1 MRNSAVLF
9 LALTACAAP
18 SEADLQGTRGSKLD
32 VFFNDPGT
40 RPENM
45 WHSDF
50 PKVLVEMI
58 DNANATIDMA
68 VMGFSYPPLEAALE
82 RAYKRGV
89 KIRMVG
95 DAGHFSNSGYRTMF
109 RLHIPLVAGNLGH
122 IMHDKFMI
130 LDGRFVFADTANWED
145 SDFNRNVNNAFVIDS
160 PPVAADF
167 TAEFEQM
174 FSGAFAAQKVAID
187 NGRTYQIG
195 DTEVEVWFSPNEDA
209 MGRILQL
216 VSAAQTEIDFTIF
229 AFTKDQLGS
238 ALVERAEAGVSVSG
252 VIDQSQLHSNGQ
264 YTEGYR
270 LLAAGIPVRLDGDDN
285 SALPGDYQRGGGRLH
300 SKTMVIDPDSDDPV
314 VISGSFNW
322 SSSASQSNDE
332 YLLVFHGGRI
342 AKMYRDYYEYLWDQG
357 RPLGIDTVAAGDVQP
372 GDVVVNEVQWYGL
385 NDGDPDG
392 NDEFIELRNLTDHDL
407 RLDMWQIS
415 NELDVVIGLPPGSRI
430 PANGTFLILDHT
442 LEAYSDGAPQDQLS
456 AYNGGDLVLNAFND
470 NRQSRLYLK
479 DGSLELY
486 LRDPQGVEIDRVGDG
501 GAAFAGGPAPGGVV
515 RSMERNEVPGD
526 GANPSSWHSCSAE
539 QGGVHVN
546 PDYKSLMR
554 STPGE
559 PNTP

>member
-1 MRNSAVLF
+1 MRHLPMVV
-9 LALTACAAP
+9 LALAACAPP
-18 SEADLQGTRGSKLD
+18 SEADLAGTRGGRLD

-40 RPENM
+40 RPENE

-50 PKVLVEMI
+50 PKQLVEMI
-58 DNANATIDMA
+58 DSSNESIDMA
-68 VMGFSYPPLEAALE
+68 VMGFEYEPLEDALV
-82 RAYKRGV
+82 RAYQRGV
-89 KIRMVG
+89 TIRMIG
-95 DAGHFSNSGYRTMF
+95 DAGHLHNSGYQTLLG
-109 RLHIPLVAGNLGH
+109 LHIPVVAGNLGH

-130 LDGRFVFADTANWED
+130 LDHRFVFADTANWED

-174 FSGAFAAQKVAID
+174 FNGAFGNQKLALD

-195 DTEVEVWFSPNEDA
+195 DTEVEVWFSPDEDA
-209 MGRILQL
+209 MGRILEL
-216 VSAAQTEIDFTIF
+216 ASAAKSEIDFTIF

-238 ALVERAEAGVSVSG
+238 ALVERFGAGVDVSG

-270 LLAAGIPVRLDGDDN
+270 LLAAGIPVRLDGNDN
-285 SALPGDYQRGGGRLH
+285 SVLPGDYQRGGGRLH
-300 SKTMVIDPDSDDPV
+300 SKTMVIDPDSDDPIV
-314 VISGSFNW
+314 VSGSFNW

-342 AKMYRDYYEYLWDQG
+342 AKMYRDYYEYLYSQG
-357 RPLGIDTVAAGDVQP
+357 RPFGVDTVASGVQP

-392 NDEFIELRNLTDHDL
+392 NDEFIELRNTTAHDL
-407 RLDMWQIS
+407 NLDMWQLS
-415 NELDVVIGLPPGSRI
+415 NEQDVVVGLPPGSRI

-442 LEAYSDGAPQDQLS
+442 LEPYVDGAPQDQLS

-479 DGSLELY
+479 DGDLELY
-486 LRDPQGVEIDRVGDG
+486 LRDPQGIEVDRVGDG
-501 GAAFAGGPAPGGVV
+501 GAAFVGGPAPGGVV
-515 RSMERNEVPGD
+515 KSMERNPTPGD
-526 GANPSSWHSCSAE
+526 GSDPDSWHACSAA
-539 QGGVHVN
+539 QGGIHVN
-546 PDYKSLMR
+546 PDYQALIHA
-554 STPGE
+554 TPGE
-559 PNTP
+559 ANSP